1 MATNGVRAPG
11 ELDWR
16 DGQSG
21 RRSSSGTDRAVVGL
35 CDKDESQ
42 QIDTLV
48 YIMGDEAEG
57 ICEQLVYS
65 EGKTDKK
72 FDDVVEAFER
82 HFMPRSNFLHYR
94 VQFHGRDQKSDET
107 VEAYIQE
114 LHQLAAKCE
123 FTDKAEMLQDR
134 LLCGMADK
142 QLSVALQMSD
152 NVTLNF
158 IVERMKAK
166 STDG

>member
-11 ELDWR
+11 ELDFANARERWPEWKKKFLR
-16 DGQSG
+16 Y
-21 RRSSSGTDRAVVGL
+21 RAVVGL

-123 FTDKAEMLQDR
+123 FTDKAGMLRDR

-142 QLSVALQMSD
+142 QLAC
-152 NVTLNF
+152 NVHTVSNCNGTWRGT
-158 IVERMKAK
+158 VGGE
-166 STDG
+166 